1 MNRRQFLKSTL
12 FTTLGAV
19 VLSACKTVAS
29 STKNIVDKIGKVA
42 TKKFK
47 DLDISA
53 IGFGLM
59 RLPQKNGEPDVSA
72 VQQMVDYAM
81 EHGINYYDTAWFY
94 HSGKSEVTAGKVLK
108 KYPRDSYYLADKL
121 PLSRLTGKDSV
132 LEFFNEQLNRCQVD
146 YFDFYLAHCIN
157 ESEWKTVKDYNI
169 YEQLSQKKKEGKIK
183 YLGFS
188 FHATPELL
196 EEVLGTYEWDFVQ
209 LPINLIDWEKT
220 DSSGWYG
227 VNAKK
232 QYEIATKAGIPVVVM
247 NPLKGGQLSTLNST
261 AVELLKKE
269 NPDVSPSSWSL
280 RYVASLENVFCV
292 LSGMTEMEH
301 MVDNVNTFINFKPL
315 TEKEQKILSNAIA
328 VYKSSGAIT
337 CTYCKYCD
345 GCPIGIDIP
354 EIFSMYNKYKADGK
368 KDIFVSVYENIS
380 PEKRADNCIS
390 CGLCKTKCPQKLDIP
405 KLLKEV
411 DSLYKS
417 LK

>member
-1 MNRRQFLKSTL
+1 MNRRQFLKSAL
-12 FTTLGAV
+12 FTTIGAV
-19 VLSACKTVAS
+19 VLSACK
-29 STKNIVDKIGKVA
+29 KVA
-42 TKKFK
+42 TQAKSVIQKVSTKKFK
-47 DLDISA
+47 NLNISV

-59 RLPQKNGEPDVSA
+59 RLPQKDGEIDIDK
-72 VQQMVDYAM
+72 VQKMVDYAM

-94 HSGKSEVTAGKVLK
+94 HGGKSELAAGIVLK
-108 KYPRDSYYLADKL
+108 KHPRDSFYLADKL
-121 PLSRLTGKDSV
+121 PLRLLETKEQV
-132 LEFFNEQLNRCQVD
+132 LIFFNEQLRRCQVD
-146 YFDFYLAHCIN
+146 YFDFYLAHNIN
-157 ESEWKTVKDYNI
+157 KGEWETLKKCNV
-169 YEQLSQKKKEGKIK
+169 YEQLLQKKKEGKIK

-188 FHATPELL
+188 IHDTPELL
-196 EEVLGTYEWDFVQ
+196 EEVINTYKWDFVQ

-247 NPLKGGQLSTLNST
+247 NPLKGGQLSTLNKA

-269 NPDVSPSSWSL
+269 NPDASPSSWSL

-315 TEKEQKILSNAIA
+315 TEKEQKVLANAIA

-337 CTYCKYCD
+337 CTYCQYCT
-345 GCPIGIDIP
+345 GCPVGIDIP
-354 EIFSMYNKYKADGK
+354 KNFNIYNQYKADGK
-368 KDIFVSVYENIS
+368 KEIFIAAYESIKEEN
-380 PEKRADNCIS
+380 RADKCIS
-390 CGLCKTKCPQKLDIP
+390 CGICKPKCPQKLDIP
-405 KLLKEV
+405 ALLKNVAEQ
-411 DSLYKS
+411 YKK

>member
-1 MNRRQFLKSTL
+1 MN
-12 FTTLGAV
+12 
-19 VLSACKTVAS
+19 
-29 STKNIVDKIGKVA
+29 IIGKVA

-59 RLPQKNGEPDVSA
+59 RLPQKNGEPDVVA

-157 ESEWKTVKDYNI
+157 ESEWKTVKEYNI

-188 FHATPELL
+188 IHDTPELL
-196 EEVLGTYEWDFVQ
+196 EEVISTYKWDFVQ

-232 QYEIATKAGIPVVVM
+232 QYEIATKAGLPVVVM
-247 NPLKGGQLSTLNST
+247 NPLKGGQLSTLNNA

-269 NPDVSPSSWSL
+269 NPDASPSSWSL

-315 TEKEQKILSNAIA
+315 TEKEQKVLSNAIA

-337 CTYCKYCD
+337 CTYCQYCV
-345 GCPIGIDIP
+345 GCPVGIDIP
-354 EIFSMYNKYKADGK
+354 KNFNIYNQYKADNK
-368 KDIFVSVYENIS
+368 KENFIAAYESIKAEN
-380 PEKRADNCIS
+380 RADKCIS
-390 CGLCKTKCPQKLDIP
+390 CGVCKPKCPQKLDIP
-405 KLLKEV
+405 TLLKDV
-411 DSLYKS
+411 AALYKKLS
-417 LK
+417 